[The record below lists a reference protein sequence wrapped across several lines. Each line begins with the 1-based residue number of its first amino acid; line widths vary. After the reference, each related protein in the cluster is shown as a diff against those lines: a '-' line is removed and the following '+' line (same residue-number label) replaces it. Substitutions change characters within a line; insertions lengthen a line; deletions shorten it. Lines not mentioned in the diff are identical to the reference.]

1 MTETLSTDADFAE
14 QWHEWHTARER
25 DLANPLGWLSINRL
39 EWLETEPARFDGL
52 PGTWWY
58 DGATGHLRPNGGE
71 TFAARD
77 FDLDA
82 TGAGEIVELDG
93 VHLEVARRGDGY
105 LIRVHDENAPTV
117 RDFRGVPTYEPDP
130 SWALSATFEPYS
142 TPRPVTVGAVAE
154 GLAHVYVSPGELVL
168 TRDGADHRLIAFN
181 GKAGGLSVLF
191 TDGTSG
197 VTTYAA
203 NRSVAIEADDEVVR
217 SGGEVI
223 IDFNRATNLPC
234 AFIDFATCPLPP
246 AGNTLPFDVT
256 AGEKIPHE
264 RA

>member
-1 MTETLSTDADFAE
+1 MVVDQPTRVARDRAGPIRRASRHLVVRRRNRPPST
-14 QWHEWHTARER
+14 
-25 DLANPLGWLSINRL
+25 
-39 EWLETEPARFDGL
+39 
-52 PGTWWY
+52 
-58 DGATGHLRPNGGE
+58 NGGE

-256 AGEKIPHE
+256 AGEKIPTSE
-264 RA
+264 RDTCADSSATQPSQPTPWILSRRW